1 MSPISKRHDQNQKE
15 ALFFGN
21 RITVRRIEENNPH
34 NPPPPTERR
43 ENPNARIGTRP
54 VNPIKIEHLGLETS
68 REKLTSKISPETY
81 RKLLEPIKLMPSA
94 LLSVKSH
101 DEIARNLMKNKH

>member
-1 MSPISKRHDQNQKE
+1 M
-15 ALFFGN
+15 
-21 RITVRRIEENNPH
+21 EEN

-43 ENPNARIGTRP
+43 ENPRIGNRP
-54 VNPIKIEHLGLETS
+54 SNPIKIEHLGLESS

-81 RKLLEPIKLMPSA
+81 RRLLEPIKLLPSA

-101 DEIARNLMKNKH
+101 DEISRNLMKNKH